1 MHAPAQA
8 ERSRAGISLARAG
21 DLFSQRAAPLIDSF
35 HESPPRRALGKLAR
49 L

>member
-8 ERSRAGISLARAG
+8 ERSRAG